1 MKLKEAAKLNIPELQ
16 KAVLMYF
23 LESPA
28 RHKGAT
34 GEEVEKACSLRHQTA
49 SPRIRELVQS
59 GFLEITKLRRTND
72 SGRTARVYKVVK

>member
-23 LESPA
+23 LEAPA
-28 RHKGAT
+28 RTKGAT
-34 GEEVEKACSLRHQTA
+34 CEEVEKACGLRHQTA